1 MWQPFKERLI
11 GLDERIL
18 VAENITKY
26 YGPVAVL
33 RDINL
38 ELKRGEVH
46 SLLGANGAG
55 KSTLLNVLDGVITD
69 HKGKLYIDG
78 KEVRMSN
85 PGEAI
90 VHGIGMVHQ
99 ELSVLPNISVA
110 ENIFLNRLPHTA
122 MGTVQWA
129 KLYKDARE
137 VLMSIGI
144 DIDPRKMTGELS
156 VADMQMVEIA
166 RIVSM
171 ETPIILLDEPTSAL
185 SEAEIDRLLTLIRQF
200 REAGKSVIFITHKL
214 DEILAISDRVTVIR
228 DGQVVDTVTLDKRD
242 EAEERV
248 LVSMMVGSEKI
259 SHEMYPA
266 KDGTRGEKLLE
277 VRNLTRAGVFEDI
290 SFDAYRGEVLVFT
303 GLKGARRTE
312 VMRCVFGADDYT
324 GGEIFVKGK
333 KLPHGIHRSIEQ
345 GMVMVTEDRKGEGI
359 VAMMSV
365 RDNISLSTI
374 DDCSRFGWI
383 SHGKVEKKAKRF
395 IEDLSIKVPS
405 TDAEIRSLSGGN
417 QQKAVL
423 AKCLAAAPDILIL
436 DEPTRGIDVGAKME
450 IYRLI
455 RKMANNG
462 TAIIAVCS
470 ELQEAVGLADRLYVM
485 RGGRMA
491 GELAKDALDNEVIMQ
506 MMFGHDPTETE
517 AEHGEN

>member
-1 MWQPFKERLI
+1 MRQPFKERLI
-11 GLDERIL
+11 RLDERIL

-33 RDINL
+33 RNINFA
-38 ELKRGEVH
+38 LKRGEVH

-55 KSTLLNVLDGVITD
+55 KSTLLNVLDGVLTD
-69 HKGKLYIDG
+69 YKGKLYIDG
-78 KEVRMSN
+78 NEVRMNN

-90 VHGIGMVHQ
+90 QHGIGMVHQ

-122 MGTVQWA
+122 MGTVQWN

-137 VLMSIGI
+137 VLSSIGI

-171 ETPIILLDEPTSAL
+171 KTPIILLDEPTSAL

-200 REAGKSVIFITHKL
+200 REEGKSVIFITHKL
-214 DEILAISDRVTVIR
+214 DEILAISDRVTVIK
-228 DGQVVDTVTLDKRD
+228 DGEVVDTVDVVTRD
-242 EAEERV
+242 DEEQTK
-248 LVSMMVGSEKI
+248 LVSMMVGSEKV
-259 SHEMYPA
+259 SHEMYPE
-266 KDGTRGEKLLE
+266 KNGTRGEKLLE
-277 VRNLTRAGVFEDI
+277 VKNLTREGLFEDI

-324 GGEIFVKGK
+324 SGEVLVKGK
-333 KLPHGIHRSIEQ
+333 KLPRGIHKSIEE

-374 DDCSRFGWI
+374 NDCASMGWI
-383 SHGKVEKKAKRF
+383 SHRKVEKKAQKF
-395 IEDLSIKVPS
+395 IEELSIKVPS
-405 TDAEIRSLSGGN
+405 SDQEISSLSGGN

-455 RKMANNG
+455 RKMADEG

-485 RGGRMA
+485 RSGTMA
-491 GELAKDALDNEVIMQ
+491 GELQKDELNNEVIMR
-506 MMFGHDPTETE
+506 MMFGHDETETE
-517 AEHGEN
+517 AKHE